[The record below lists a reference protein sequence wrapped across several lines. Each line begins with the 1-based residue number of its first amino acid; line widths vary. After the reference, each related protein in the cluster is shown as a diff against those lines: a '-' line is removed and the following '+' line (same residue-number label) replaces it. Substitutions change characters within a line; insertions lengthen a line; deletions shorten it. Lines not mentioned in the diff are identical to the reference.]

1 MLRSRSGSAGKKKA
15 PSSASFSPGSQRF
28 QNGALRPG
36 GINRPTLSPSIRPG
50 RRSIRAFVFCNS
62 FDWTEPLIQNFSPP
76 LFSEA
81 TPATQRPDA
90 RRSADFPYPIL
101 RRTGLRRFVFFPNQK
116 AAVSKRF
123 DPDFFATDP
132 KPFRED
138 DVLLVAHIHHL
149 GNGAFGCCVFAPPDF
164 FRLRLRCLPVSK
176 RHKLQ
181 PAALVAEDAIMNQ
194 SEVGRKEKPPKAVIS
209 GFKRFSPICRRQ
221 VVAETGIEP
230 VRQRLRILS
239 PLRLPISSL
248 GDSVHNY
255 GRGRH
260 FSEKLS
266 VAGKPFRLGSITGGS
281 YCLLLSPYCRKSP

>member
-1 MLRSRSGSAGKKKA
+1 MPAAQRVFLTRSSGE
-15 PSSASFSPGSQRF
+15 PAS
-28 QNGALRPG
+28 GA
-36 GINRPTLSPSIRPG
+36 S
-50 RRSIRAFVFCNS
+50 C
-62 FDWTEPLIQNFSPP
+62 
-76 LFSEA
+76 
-81 TPATQRPDA
+81 
-90 RRSADFPYPIL
+90 
-101 RRTGLRRFVFFPNQK
+101 FFPNQK

-123 DPDFFATDP
+123 DPDFFGTDP
-132 KPFRED
+132 KPFREN